1 MGVHKASHEVGAGD
15 SDGGRRVCASGP
27 LGGRHAE
34 RGAGRQPTRPAHA
47 QHRDDQRSRTA
58 VPALARGSAHA
69 QYLPYV
75 PLGQGIRFGV
85 AILSYEGRLAFGVT
99 GDFDAAPDVD
109 VLTKAIDHA
118 MSELLDAAR
127 SRSHARRSA

>member
-1 MGVHKASHEVGAGD
+1 MRSAARVVNRLGQRTLNTVTTNVPGPPFPLWLA
-15 SDGGRRVCASGP
+15 GRRM
-27 LGGRHAE
+27 LE
-34 RGAGRQPTRPAHA
+34 
-47 QHRDDQRSRTA
+47 
-58 VPALARGSAHA
+58 
-69 QYLPYV
+69 YLPYV